1 MLSWSASAACVA
13 ALTSELYLTITA
25 LHCRFS
31 KGKQIFKRSMEGIEA
46 EMDPATELEELE
58 KSNDLLGKE
67 NQLLEAYLQVS
78 IQKKGTGGKS

>member
-1 MLSWSASAACVA
+1 
-13 ALTSELYLTITA
+13 
-25 LHCRFS
+25 
-31 KGKQIFKRSMEGIEA
+31 MEGIEA

-78 IQKKGTGGKS
+78 IQKKGTGGKP

>member
-1 MLSWSASAACVA
+1 MSSWSASAACVT
-13 ALTSELYLTITA
+13 ALESELQISIKA
-25 LHCRFS
+25 LHRRFS
-31 KGKQIFKRSMEGIEA
+31 EGKQIFRSMEGIEA

-78 IQKKGTGGKS
+78 TQKKGTRGIS